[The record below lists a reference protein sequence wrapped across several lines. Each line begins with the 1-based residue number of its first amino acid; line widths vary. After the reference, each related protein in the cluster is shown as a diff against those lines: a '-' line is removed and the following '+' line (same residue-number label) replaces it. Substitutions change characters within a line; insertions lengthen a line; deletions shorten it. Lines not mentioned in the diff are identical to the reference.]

1 MIREKPFK
9 SLSMP
14 NKRGITLIELLVVLV
29 ISGIVIGGLYRVF
42 IAQTKAYTVQDQVVE
57 VQQDIRSAMEIV
69 ARDLRMAGFQKS
81 TFNSPLI
88 TNSPIVV
95 YPLSDST
102 ITVNYEYLGGAS
114 PATYTVT
121 HTVAGGSLTR
131 TLTQT
136 PAVGP
141 PVTTTETLLENVL
154 ENVNAPPFR
163 YGISQNG
170 NGVMDDINGD
180 GRIDEE
186 DFVAAASVGTARV
199 VAVRVALT
207 ARPAPVNPDVTAIV
221 SPRTLTSVVTS
232 RNMCFRKSQGY

>member
-1 MIREKPFK
+1 MIRENPFK
-9 SLSMP
+9 NLSMP

-29 ISGIVIGGLYRVF
+29 ISGIVIGGVYRVF

-57 VQQDIRSAMEIV
+57 VQQDLRSAMEIV
-69 ARDLRMAGFQKS
+69 ARDLRMVGFQKS

-88 TNSPIVV
+88 TNSPIV

-121 HTVAGGSLTR
+121 YTVAGGSLTR

-141 PVTTTETLLENVL
+141 PVTTTETLLENV
-154 ENVNAPPFR
+154 NALTFA

-170 NGVMDDINGD
+170 NGVMDDINWD
-180 GRIDEE
+180 DVIDEK
-186 DFVAAASVGTARV
+186 DFIAAASVGTARV
-199 VAVRVALT
+199 LAVRVALT

-221 SPRTLTSVVTS
+221 SLRTLTSVVTS
-232 RNMCFRKSQGY
+232 RNMCFRKSQAY

>member
-1 MIREKPFK
+1 MIGEKPFK

-14 NKRGITLIELLVVLV
+14 NKKGVTLIELLVVLV
-29 ISGIVIGGLYRVF
+29 ISGIVIGGAYRVF
-42 IAQTKAYTVQDQVVE
+42 IAQTKSYTVQDQVVE
-57 VQQDIRSAMEIV
+57 VQQDLRSAMEIV

-88 TNSPIVV
+88 TNSPIVY

-121 HTVAGGSLTR
+121 YTVAGGSLTR

-136 PAVGP
+136 PSVSP
-141 PVTTTETLLENVL
+141 PVTTTETLLENV
-154 ENVNAPPFR
+154 NALTFA

-170 NGVMDDINGD
+170 NGVMDDRNGD
-180 GRIDEE
+180 GVIDEE
-186 DFVAAASVGTARV
+186 DFVPAASVGTARV
-199 VAVRVALT
+199 LAVRVALT

-232 RNMCFRKSQGY
+232 RNMCFRKSQAY

>member
-29 ISGIVIGGLYRVF
+29 ISGIVIGGVYRVF

-81 TFNSPLI
+81 TFNSLLI

-121 HTVAGGSLTR
+121 YTVAGGSLTR

-141 PVTTTETLLENVL
+141 PTTTETLLENV
-154 ENVNAPPFR
+154 NALTFA

-170 NGVMDDINGD
+170 DGVMDDINGD
-180 GRIDEE
+180 GVIDEN

-199 VAVRVALT
+199 LAVRVALT